1 MIAFLEGI
9 LESSGSNDI
18 ILNVNGV
25 GYEVFV
31 KNPHVYK
38 VQQTYRF
45 YTYAVYRED
54 SQQLYGFKDIEQR
67 NFFKLLVEK
76 VKGVGPKLAL
86 ELLSFFS
93 MNDLCAIIFNQ
104 NVERLAEC
112 PGVGKKTA
120 QRLILE
126 LQDYLKKVPTT
137 VVHST
142 FSAACR
148 DAIDALVVLGY
159 GRKQAENLLD
169 DIKMDIQADD
179 SVETILRKIF
189 KNKRAM
195 E

>member
-120 QRLILE
+120 QRLILGTSG
-126 LQDYLKKVPTT
+126 LP
-137 VVHST
+137 
-142 FSAACR
+142 
-148 DAIDALVVLGY
+148 
-159 GRKQAENLLD
+159 
-169 DIKMDIQADD
+169 
-179 SVETILRKIF
+179 
-189 KNKRAM
+189 
-195 E
+195 

>member
-9 LESSGSNDI
+9 LKSSGSNDI